1 MEQTN
6 QQNSTG
12 QNQQQFKRQIAHIMR
27 IKDILESPYYQEEG
41 WKPNYIFYNETKVS
55 RVNIIGTIITEV
67 MVQETEE
74 NKILS
79 FDLDDGTGTINAR
92 QFTTMDTELSATVGD
107 IVLCI
112 GKIREFNGQKYMS
125 LEHATKL
132 KNKDWIEFRKKELEY
147 LITPE
152 QKQTADTKEGSQAD
166 EQTVQDN
173 SEDTEELSQTIGK
186 QQILDFIQSHDEGE
200 GVAVDFIA
208 KQLNISDIDAEIL
221 ELLKQ
226 GDVFELKPGHV
237 KLL

>member
-1 MEQTN
+1 MEQAN
-6 QQNSTG
+6 QQGQTQ

-41 WKPNYIFYNETKVS
+41 WKPNYILYKDAKVS
-55 RVNIIGTIITEV
+55 RVNLIGTIITEV

-92 QFTTMDTELSATVGD
+92 QFTTTDVELSVTVGD
-107 IVLCI
+107 IVLCV
-112 GKIREFNGQKYMS
+112 GKIREFNGQKYLS
-125 LEHATKL
+125 LELVKKL
-132 KNKDWIEFRKKELEY
+132 KNKDWIEFRKRELEY
-147 LITPE
+147 LVKPDIEDTTTSTNE
-152 QKQTADTKEGSQAD
+152 EMQTE
-166 EQTVQDN
+166 EQTET
-173 SEDTEELSQTIGK
+173 EDAEELSHTIGK
-186 QQILDFIQSHDEGE
+186 QQILDFIRSNDEGE
-200 GVAVDFIA
+200 GVAVDYIA
-208 KQLNISDIDAEIL
+208 EQLKISDIDAEIL